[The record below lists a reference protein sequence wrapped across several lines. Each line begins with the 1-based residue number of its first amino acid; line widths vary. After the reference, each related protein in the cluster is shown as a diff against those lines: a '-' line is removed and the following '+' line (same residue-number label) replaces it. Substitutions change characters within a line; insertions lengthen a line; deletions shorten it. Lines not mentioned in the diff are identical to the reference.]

1 MHRDRASKVVG
12 ATLLLSGLA
21 LAMFKAAEVAA
32 FVDGVQA
39 WALPDDGEA
48 WLWGLLLFELVLLVA
63 RVALGILLY
72 RRIPLAAGVF
82 YSLAELV
89 ALSGL
94 SGLVLGSLACA
105 VRLWPRG
112 RAGSAHA
119 GDHRVFKCRSRSR
132 AHVAP
137 ASPSALM
144 IWQPPCASIE
154 RAWGFPPKASSDAN
168 SSSVPSRS
176 SICSPACV

>member
-39 WALPDDGEA
+39 WAMPDDGEA

-82 YSLAELV
+82 YSLAALV

-112 RAGSAHA
+112 RAGSVDA
-119 GDHRVFKCRSRSR
+119 GDHRLFKGRSRS
-132 AHVAP
+132 
-137 ASPSALM
+137 
-144 IWQPPCASIE
+144 
-154 RAWGFPPKASSDAN
+154 
-168 SSSVPSRS
+168 
-176 SICSPACV
+176 